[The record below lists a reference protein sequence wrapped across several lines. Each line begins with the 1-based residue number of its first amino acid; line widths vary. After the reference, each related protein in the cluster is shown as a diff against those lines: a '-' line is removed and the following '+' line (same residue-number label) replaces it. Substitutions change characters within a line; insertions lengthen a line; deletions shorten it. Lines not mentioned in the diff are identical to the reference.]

1 MKKLFEETGPIKTGG
16 SINTSEYWRRLEGA
30 EGDGNHVSK
39 GFLRRLRIISKL
51 ELNGDY
57 IISNV
62 NSTALPIVIYIITY
76 NYCEIYLVMGG
87 KFVIYLVTVSVINNQ
102 II

>member
-1 MKKLFEETGPIKTGG
+1 MKTGG
-16 SINTSEYWRRLEGA
+16 GIKISEYWRRLEGA

-39 GFLRRLRIISKL
+39 GLIRRWRIISTL

-57 IISNV
+57 IISTL